1 MVRVTLYIH
10 PLCSSSYRVLKELWR
25 VFGGAGGAEIV
36 VVDRKPGLVL
46 RKLVVSVPWL
56 EVDGVAVATDPL
68 DPQLVVAAL
77 RGEDLRRFAPTS
89 LGDAVELLGKGVVA
103 SSYASILAL
112 VHRGLEPVLDLRDFV
127 VAASRARLAGLEEEV
142 LKLVA
147 GSREELY
154 RRLRGL
160 VLRAVAKNF
169 VREVAWVSEKP
180 GDALRS
186 VSAEQVAL
194 WMVAKVS
201 LGRSLVPPN
210 LSTVLGAAREVIEV
224 LRERGERYLTSVAE
238 ELGVLTRDTEYA
250 AILSELGHEL
260 PRTAPFYTAG

>member
-1 MVRVTLYIH
+1 MGRVTLYVH

-25 VFGGAGGAEIV
+25 VFSGAGGAEIV
-36 VVDRKPGLVL
+36 VVDRVPGLVL

-89 LGDAVELLGKGVVA
+89 PRDAVELLGRGVVA
-103 SSYASILAL
+103 SSYASILSL
-112 VHRGLEPVLDLRDFV
+112 IHQGLEPVLDLRDFV
-127 VAASRARLAGLEEEV
+127 AAASRARLAGFEEEV

-147 GSREELY
+147 EAREELY
-154 RRLRGL
+154 RELRGL

-169 VREVAWVSEKP
+169 VREVAWVSENP
-180 GDALRS
+180 EDALRRVS
-186 VSAEQVAL
+186 VEQVAL

-201 LGRSLVPPN
+201 LGRSLVPLN
-210 LSTVLGAAREVIEV
+210 LNRVLGVAREVIEV
-224 LRERGERYLTSVAE
+224 LRERGRRYLESVAE
-238 ELGVLTRDTEYA
+238 ELRVLTQDTEYA
-250 AILSELGHEL
+250 SILSELGHEL
-260 PRTAPFYTAG
+260 PRTVPSYTA